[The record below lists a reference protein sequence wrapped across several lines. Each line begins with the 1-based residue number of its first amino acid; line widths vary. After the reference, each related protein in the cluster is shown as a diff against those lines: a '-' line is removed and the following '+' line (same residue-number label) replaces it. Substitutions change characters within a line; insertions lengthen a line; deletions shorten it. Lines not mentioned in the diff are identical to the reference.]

1 MSEDLVD
8 FWFDPGCP
16 WAWITSRWILE
27 VREVRPITINWR
39 EMSLAVINEK
49 QDLSEEY
56 RERVEIGR
64 GTMRVFAAA
73 RAAAGDA
80 AVGDLYTTL
89 GTRYHG
95 EDGLFRRP
103 RDTKPDGGLA
113 GRRAAMEALEPVI
126 AAALADAGLPAGLL
140 AARTDGAW
148 DEAIHAS
155 HALVPG
161 GKRNPSLIGVP
172 TISVNGHAGQFGPV
186 ISEIPAGERAGRLW
200 DAFKVLATEETF
212 FELKRVT
219 DRAVPRTWPQA
230 P

>member
-27 VREVRPITINWR
+27 VREVRPITVNWR
-39 EMSLAVINEK
+39 EMSLAVLNEK
-49 QDLSEEY
+49 QDLPEEY
-56 RERVEIGR
+56 REIVEIGR

-95 EDGLFRRP
+95 EDGLFQRS

-113 GRRAAMEALEPVI
+113 GRRAVMEALEPVI

-155 HALVPG
+155 HALVPA

-186 ISEIPAGERAGRLW
+186 ISEIPTGERAGRLW
-200 DAFKVLATEETF
+200 DAFKVLATEEAF

>member
-39 EMSLAVINEK
+39 EMSLAVLNEK
-49 QDLSEEY
+49 QDMSEEY
-56 RERVEIGR
+56 REIVEIGR

-73 RAAAGDA
+73 RAASGDA

-95 EDGLFRRP
+95 EDGLFQQS
-103 RDTKPDGGLA
+103 RDVTREGGLA
-113 GRRAAMEALEPVI
+113 GWRAAMEALEPVI
-126 AAALADAGLPAGLL
+126 AAALADAGLPAELL
-140 AARTDGAW
+140 AARTDGTW

-155 HALVPG
+155 HALVPT
-161 GKRNPSLIGVP
+161 GKQKQALIGVP

-186 ISEIPAGERAGRLW
+186 ISEIPTGERAGRLW
-200 DAFKVLATEETF
+200 DAFKVLATEEAF

-219 DRAVPRTWPQA
+219 DRAAPRTYLDA

>member
-39 EMSLAVINEK
+39 EMSLAVLNEK

-56 RERVEIGR
+56 REIVEIGR

-73 RAAAGDA
+73 RAEAGDA

-95 EDGLFRRP
+95 EDGLFQRP
-103 RDTKPDGGLA
+103 RDTTPDGGLA
-113 GRRAAMEALEPVI
+113 GWRAAMEALEPVI

-140 AARTDGAW
+140 AARTDGTW

-155 HALVPG
+155 HALVPAG
-161 GKRNPSLIGVP
+161 RRNPSLIGVP

-186 ISEIPAGERAGRLW
+186 ISEIPTGERAGRLW
-200 DAFKVLATEETF
+200 DAFKVLATEEAF

>member
-27 VREVRPITINWR
+27 VREVRPIRINWR
-39 EMSLAVINEK
+39 EMSLAVLNEK
-49 QDLSEEY
+49 QDMSQEY
-56 RERVEIGR
+56 REIVELGR
-64 GTMRVFAAA
+64 GTIRVFAAA

-80 AVGDLYTTL
+80 AVGELYTAL

-95 EDGLFRRP
+95 EDGLFRRA
-103 RDTKPDGGLA
+103 RDTTPDGGLA
-113 GRRAAMEALEPVI
+113 GWRAAMESLEPVI
-126 AAALADAGLPAGLL
+126 ATALADAGLPPELL
-140 AARTDGAW
+140 AARSDDTW

-155 HALVPG
+155 HALVPAG
-161 GKRNPSLIGVP
+161 ERNQALIGVP

-186 ISEIPAGERAGRLW
+186 VSEIPTGERAGRLW
-200 DAFKVLATEETF
+200 DAFKVLATEEAF

-219 DRAVPRTWPQA
+219 DRAAPRTYPGA